1 MTSPWD
7 WSLCDADP
15 DLLANLDLSLGV
27 GQYLD
32 YKVDPRY
39 EEMKLVEVVI
49 PEDLRKTKDS
59 VLMGEVMD
67 SEGKGNP

>member
-7 WSLCDADP
+7 LCLCDADL

-39 EEMKLVEVVI
+39 EGTKLVEVAI

-67 SEGKGNP
+67 SEGKGSP